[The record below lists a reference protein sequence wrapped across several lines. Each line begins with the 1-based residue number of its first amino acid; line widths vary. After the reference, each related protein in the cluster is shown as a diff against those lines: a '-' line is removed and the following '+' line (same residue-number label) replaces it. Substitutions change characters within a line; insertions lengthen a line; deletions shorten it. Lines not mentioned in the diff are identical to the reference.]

1 MALVIGTDS
10 YISVADADTYMAENY
25 VSTSTELVTW
35 NALIDGDKEIHLK
48 NATKRIDRQ
57 IIRGVKAVDSQ
68 TLEFPR
74 AIESN
79 YYNLHFYNRNVV
91 GAQSYYRSNRY
102 GYVAEEEVSQLV
114 LDAQVEEAMTLS
126 VEGTSVSKRSK
137 LQQQGVKSFR
147 IDDLSETYGSGLSS
161 SYNSTQFMS
170 NTAKE
175 LMKYYLAGSVAITC

>member
-1 MALVIGTDS
+1 MAITVGGNS
-10 YISVADADTYMAENY
+10 YISIADADTYMTENY
-25 VSTSTELVTW
+25 VSTSTELTTW
-35 NALIDGDKEIHLK
+35 NALTDGDKEIHLK

-57 IIRGVKAVDSQ
+57 IIRGIRAIDTQ

-74 AIESN
+74 AILSKH
-79 YYNLHFYNRNVV
+79 YYDDDNVTGV
-91 GAQSYYRSNRY
+91 NVSRHS
-102 GYVAEEEVSQLV
+102 GYIVEEEVTQRV
-114 LDAQVEEAMTLS
+114 KDAQVEEAMTLS
-126 VEGTSVSKRSK
+126 VEGTSVNKRTK

-161 SYNSTQFMS
+161 SYNSTQFIS